1 MSLAP
6 GTRLGPYEIIAPIGA
21 GGMGEVYR
29 ARDSKLKRDVA
40 LKVLPEVFATDRER
54 MARFQREAEILASLN
69 HPNIAHIYGVE
80 DCALIME
87 LVEGES
93 PKGAMPFEDAWK
105 VALQIADALEYAHDR
120 GIVHRDLKPA
130 NVKVSPEGVVKL
142 LDFGLAKAF
151 SGQDPE
157 AQPEAR
163 VTDSP
168 TLTLGVTVAG
178 VIMGT
183 AAYMAPEQAKGKRVD
198 KRADIWSWGVMLYE
212 LLTGERLFQGD
223 EAADTLAQVLT
234 KKPNLERVPA
244 KARLLLSECLQKDPK
259 LRLRDIGDAKRLVPE
274 DILEPTGTGINLW
287 AWIVASI
294 ALLAATVVSFVHF
307 REKLPVRE
315 VVRFQIPPPGKG
327 DFGYNSIAL
336 SPDGKRLT
344 FAAQVSGGV
353 QLWVR
358 SLNSLD
364 ARPLAGTDNPL
375 GPPFWSPDS
384 RYIAFATAGKLRRVD
399 ASGGPVQ
406 TICDRGGDVLLGGA
420 WSREGVIVFGT
431 SQGLVRVPEGGGVL
445 SPLTTIDRSREAR
458 HYAPTFLPDG
468 RHFLYL
474 RADTGNLYESG
485 VYAGSLDSQPA
496 QQSSA
501 RLATSDSSLA
511 YVPLPDSNLGH
522 LLFVREGSLVAQP
535 FDAGKLALVGDAI
548 PIVEGL
554 PTRAIPFPFSVST
567 NGVLAYRTGS
577 ATTLHKLMW
586 FDRDG
591 KVVETAGEPGEYNTV
606 SLAPDGSRVAV
617 SRVDGGNADIWL
629 YEFAGG
635 RTTRLTF
642 DPGVDWLAVWSPDG
656 NHIVFSSSRGGGL
669 NLYRKPSNGAENE
682 QPLLKSN
689 LAKFAQDWSPDGQF
703 LLYAQGGGSD
713 ADLWFLPL
721 KGDAKP
727 QPYLRTGFYDSQ
739 GRFSPDGH
747 FIAYTSNASGKNEVY
762 VQPFPDSSTGKW
774 LVSKGGGVQPRWRRD
789 GKELFYIS
797 ADSKMMAVDV
807 TTSPTF
813 RAGIPKVLFSAPI
826 WGGGSVQ
833 NVTRYDVTA
842 DGKRFLINSV
852 ASEDGAAAVAPMTVV
867 LNWEELL
874 KR

>member
-1 MSLAP
+1 MPLAS
-6 GTRLGPYEIIAPIGA
+6 GTCVGPYEVIALIGA

-29 ARDSKLKRDVA
+29 ARDSNLKRAVA
-40 LKVLPEVFATDRER
+40 LKVLPEAFASDSDR
-54 MARFQREAEILASLN
+54 MARFQREAEVLASLN
-69 HPNIAHIYGVE
+69 HPNIAHIYQVE
-80 DCALIME
+80 DRALVME

-93 PKGAMPFEDAWK
+93 PKGPMPFEDAWK
-105 VALQIADALEYAHDR
+105 IAMQIADALEYAHER
-120 GIVHRDLKPA
+120 GVVHRDLKPA
-130 NVKVSPEGVVKL
+130 NVKVTPEGVVKL

-151 SGQDPE
+151 SGPDPE

-168 TLTLGVTVAG
+168 TLTLGGTVAG

-234 KKPNLERVPA
+234 KKPDLERIPA

-259 LRLRDIGDAKRLVPE
+259 LRLRDIGDAKRLVLE
-274 DILEPTGTGINLW
+274 HVLEPAGTRISLW
-287 AWIVASI
+287 AWIVTSLAV
-294 ALLAATVVSFVHF
+294 LAATVVSFVYF
-307 REKLPVRE
+307 REKPPVRE
-315 VVRFQIPPPGKG
+315 VGRFQIPPPGKG
-327 DFGYNSIAL
+327 DFGYNSISL

-344 FAAQVSGGV
+344 FAALGPGGP

-358 SLNSLD
+358 SLDSLD
-364 ARPLAGTDNPL
+364 ARPLPGTDNPL

-384 RYIAFATAGKLRRVD
+384 RYIAFATAGKLKKVE

-406 TICDRGGDVLLGGA
+406 TICDRGGDVLLGGT
-420 WSREGVIVFGT
+420 WGREGVIVFGT
-431 SQGLVRVPEGGGVL
+431 SQGLVRVPEGGGVA
-445 SPLTTIDRSREAR
+445 SPLTTIDEPR
-458 HYAPTFLPDG
+458 HYAPSFLPDG

-474 RADTGNLYESG
+474 RAYTSSLYESG
-485 VYAGSLDSQPA
+485 VYVGSLDSQPA
-496 QQSSA
+496 QQSNA

-511 YVPLPDSNLGH
+511 YVPPSDSNLGH
-522 LLFVREGSLVAQP
+522 LLFVRGGSLMAQP
-535 FDAGKLALVGDAI
+535 FDAGKLALAGDAI

-554 PTRAIPFPFSVST
+554 PRAIAFPFSVSA
-567 NGVLAYRTGS
+567 NGVLAYRTGFVT
-577 ATTLHKLMW
+577 ALHKLTW
-586 FDRDG
+586 FDRG
-591 KVVETAGEPGEYNTV
+591 GNVLETAGEPGEYNTV
-606 SLAPDGSRVAV
+606 SLAPDGHRVAV
-617 SRVDGGNADIWL
+617 SRVEGGNSDIWL

-656 NHIVFSSSRGGGL
+656 SHIIFSSSREDGL
-669 NLYRKPSNGAENE
+669 NLYRKPSSGAENE

-689 LAKFAQDWSPDGQF
+689 LGKFAQDWSPDGKF
-703 LLYAQGGGSD
+703 LLYSQGGGSD
-713 ADLWFLPL
+713 AELWFLPL

-739 GRFSPDGH
+739 GRFSPDGQ

-762 VQPFPDSSTGKW
+762 VQPFPDSSSGKW
-774 LVSKGGGVQPRWRRD
+774 PVSKGGGVQPRWRRD

-807 TTSPTF
+807 TTNPTF
-813 RAGIPKVLFSAPI
+813 RAGIPKVLFPAPI

-842 DGKRFLINSV
+842 DGKKFLINTV
-852 ASEDGAAAVAPMTVV
+852 ASEDGASAVTPITVV
-867 LNWEELL
+867 LNWEALL

>member
-1 MSLAP
+1 MSLGT
-6 GTRLGPYEIIAPIGA
+6 GTRLGQYEILAPIGA

-29 ARDSKLKRDVA
+29 ARDTKLKRDVA
-40 LKVLPEVFATDRER
+40 LKVLPEAFASDPER
-54 MARFQREAEILASLN
+54 LTRFQREAEVLASLN
-69 HPNIAHIYGVE
+69 HPNIAAIYGVE
-80 DCALIME
+80 EGALVME
-87 LVEGES
+87 LVEGTS
-93 PKGAMPFEDAWK
+93 PTGPMPFDEAWK
-105 VALQIADALEYAHDR
+105 TALQIADALEYAHER
-120 GIVHRDLKPA
+120 GVIHRDLKPA
-130 NVKVSPEGVVKL
+130 NVKVTPEGLVKL

-151 SGQDPE
+151 GETQDAAGSDPI
-157 AQPEAR
+157 
-163 VTDSP
+163 TSP
-168 TLTLGVTVAG
+168 TLTLGATVAG
-178 VIMGT
+178 TIMGT

-198 KRADIWSWGVMLYE
+198 KRADIWSWGVVLYE

-223 EAADTLAQVLT
+223 EAADTLAQVIT
-234 KKPNLERVPA
+234 KQPDLERVPA
-244 KARLLLSECLQKDPK
+244 KTRLLLSECLQKDPK
-259 LRLRDIGDAKRLVPE
+259 LRLRDIGDAKRLVSE
-274 DILEPTGTGINLW
+274 DILVPTGTRINLW
-287 AWIVASI
+287 AWIVAAVAILI
-294 ALLAATVVSFVHF
+294 AAVVGLVHL
-307 REKLPVRE
+307 REKPHVSE

-344 FAAQVSGGV
+344 FAAQVPGGAT

-364 ARPLAGTDNPL
+364 AKPLAGTDNPL

-384 RYIAFATAGKLRRVD
+384 RYIAFATAGKLKKVE

-420 WSREGVIVFGT
+420 WSRGGVIVFGT
-431 SQGLVRVPEGGGVL
+431 SQGLVRVPEGGGTL
-445 SPLTTIDRSREAR
+445 SPLTTIDRSREPR
-458 HYAPTFLPDG
+458 HYAPIFLPDG

-474 RADTGNLYESG
+474 RASNMLGGG
-485 VYAGSLDSQPA
+485 VYLGSLDSKPD

-511 YVPLPDSNLGH
+511 YVPMPDSNLGR
-522 LLFVREGSLVAQP
+522 LLFVREGSLMVQP
-535 FDAGKLALVGDAI
+535 FDAGKLALAGDGI

-554 PTRAIPFPFSVST
+554 PRAIPFPFSVST

-577 ATTLHKLMW
+577 VTALHKLTW

-591 KVVETAGEPGEYNTV
+591 KALETAGEPGEFNTV

-617 SRVDGGNADIWL
+617 SRVEGGNSDIWL

-635 RTTRLTF
+635 RTTRLTY

-656 NHIVFSSSRGGGL
+656 SHIIFSSSRDGGL
-669 NLYRKPSNGAENE
+669 SLYRKPSSGAENE
-682 QPLLKSN
+682 QLLLKSN
-689 LAKFAQDWSPDGQF
+689 LGKFAQDWSPDGQF
-703 LLYAQGGGSD
+703 LLYSQGGGSE
-713 ADLWFLPL
+713 AELWFLPL

-747 FIAYTSNASGKNEVY
+747 FIAYASNASGKNEVY

-797 ADSKMMAVDV
+797 ADSKMMAADV
-807 TTSPTF
+807 TTSPAF
-813 RAGIPKVLFSAPI
+813 KVGVPKVLFSAPI

-842 DGKRFLINSV
+842 DGKKFLINTV
-852 ASEDGAAAVAPMTVV
+852 ASEDGASAVTPITVV